1 MMKLMKMTTA
11 NRDAII
17 SFGLESPAGGTPDVA
32 LHPSLLRRTQKYD
45 RQTCQSSGLKF
56 KGEEAS

>member
-45 RQTCQSSGLKF
+45 RQT
-56 KGEEAS
+56 ASRRD

>member
-11 NRDAII
+11 KCDARI

-32 LHPSLLRRTQKYD
+32 LHPLLLRRTQKYD
-45 RQTCQSSGLKF
+45 RQT
-56 KGEEAS
+56 ASRRD